1 LGVDRQ
7 KAKEALDQ
15 VFRDMAGAM
24 TAGMVHVGV
33 KTGLFRAMANRG
45 AMSAEAVIKASKLQP
60 RYVEEWLKGMVAS
73 GYLAY
78 DPAAHTYTLSE
89 EHAYF
94 LASDDT
100 DHFVGGLFAMVPPL
114 LRVAPQVAKAFAE
127 GGGVQFEHFG
137 PDCVSALDLINRGQ
151 YESRF
156 ADYWLKS
163 LPDTAARLAAGGRAL
178 DVGCGSGAVCGA
190 LAKAFPSAEV
200 IGIDPDEASIRKARA
215 HFPPGKF
222 LALTTS
228 DMSRGEGFDL
238 ITLCDVLHDLAEPL
252 KTLKEIRALL
262 KPDGTFFIVEPRA
275 ADRLEDNRNPVAATF
290 YGFSVFHCMT
300 QSLARGGPGLG
311 TCLGP
316 AATEALVRQAGYTRF
331 QRLDIKS
338 LTNLFYSAQP

>member
-1 LGVDRQ
+1 
-7 KAKEALDQ
+7 
-15 VFRDMAGAM
+15 
-24 TAGMVHVGV
+24 
-33 KTGLFRAMANRG
+33 
-45 AMSAEAVIKASKLQP
+45 
-60 RYVEEWLKGMVAS
+60 
-73 GYLAY
+73 
-78 DPAAHTYTLSE
+78 
-89 EHAYF
+89 
-94 LASDDT
+94 
-100 DHFVGGLFAMVPPL
+100 
-114 LRVAPQVAKAFAE
+114 
-127 GGGVQFEHFG
+127 VQFEQFG

-163 LPDTAARLAAGGRAL
+163 LPETAARLAAGGRAL

-190 LAKAFPSAEV
+190 LAKAFPKAEI
-200 IGIDPDEASIRKARA
+200 IGIDPDAESIRRARA
-215 HFPPGKF
+215 DAPANAKF
-222 LALTTS
+222 EVSETS
-228 DMSRGEGFDL
+228 KLKSASFDL

-262 KPDGTFFIVEPRA
+262 KPDGTFFIVEPKA
-275 ADRLEDNRNPVAATF
+275 ADKLEDNRNPVAATF